1 MRTYLIDEEKNEV
14 IVDLTRTKVHS
25 SELVEFDYSTIED
38 NELIEKKTIFVRQ
51 LCGQYFVS
59 EDNKRWVKVSRQDLP
74 SKMLN
79 VNRVF
84 DVYRGYK
91 PSGLS
96 GGNEGELLTQM
107 PGKIVKIMASVG
119 DTVEAGQT
127 LIILEAMKMENEIK
141 CGVNGTVK
149 EIHVSEG
156 DALDQGVL
164 MVEIEA
170 N

>member
-14 IVDLTRTKVHS
+14 IVDLSRTKVHS
-25 SELVEFDYSTIED
+25 SELVEFDYSTIEN
-38 NELIEKKTIFVRQ
+38 NELIDKKTIFVRQ

-59 EDNKRWVKVSRQDLP
+59 DDNKKWSKVSRQDLP

-79 VNRVF
+79 IDRVF

-107 PGKIVKIMASVG
+107 PGKIVKIDTKVG
-119 DTVEAGQT
+119 DVVEPGQT

-141 CGVNGTVK
+141 CGVSGTVK
-149 EIHVSEG
+149 AIHVNEG
-156 DALDQGVL
+156 DALEQGVL
-164 MVEIEA
+164 MIEIES

>member
-1 MRTYLIDEEKNEV
+1 MRTYLIDEDKNEL

-25 SELVEFDYSTIED
+25 SELIEFDYSTIED
-38 NELIEKKTIFVRQ
+38 NELIDKKTIFVRQ

-59 EDNKRWVKVSRQDLP
+59 EDNKRWSKVSRQDLP
-74 SKMLN
+74 SKMLS
-79 VNRVF
+79 VDRVF

-107 PGKIVKIMASVG
+107 PGKIVKIDTKIG
-119 DTVEAGQT
+119 DTVEPGQT

-141 CGVNGTVK
+141 CGTAGIVK
-149 EIHVSEG
+149 AIHVNEG
-156 DALDQGVL
+156 DTLEQGVL
-164 MVEIEA
+164 MIEIES